1 MQTIDTMT
9 RLLQSRPVFFRRVF
23 GTFCLA
29 LGLSLSLSCAHSQP
43 LHRDETGSVASEQKL
58 PFHPETEQASAS
70 DREHP
75 AFSPDPNATS
85 ALPFGSHSHTLPSGT
100 LLTVQL
106 ENTLSAAKARAGDT
120 FMASIAAPL
129 AVEGGPLI
137 DRGTTAT
144 GHIESVRSQAGSG
157 YFQLT
162 LSAITVEGR
171 AILLRTSSLFA
182 KGTFQQSDD
191 VRVQKGRRL
200 TFRLTSPVTL
210 DEPKSMASGQSL
222 GSPTE

>member
-1 MQTIDTMT
+1 MT
-9 RLLQSRPVFFRRVF
+9 RLLQCRPVFFRRVF

-43 LHRDETGSVASEQKL
+43 LHRGETGSVATEQKLQKL
-58 PFHPETEQASAS
+58 PFHSETEQDSPS
-70 DREHP
+70 DGAHP
-75 AFSPDPNATS
+75 AVSPDPNATS
-85 ALPFGSHSHTLPSGT
+85 ALPFGSHARILPSGT

-120 FMASIAAPL
+120 FLASIAAPL
-129 AVEGGPLI
+129 EIDGNPLI
-137 DRGTTAT
+137 GRGTAAT
-144 GHIESVRSQAGSG
+144 GHVESVRSQAGSG

-162 LSAITVEGR
+162 LGAITLEGK
-171 AILLRTSSLFA
+171 AVILQTSSLFA
-182 KGTFQQSDD
+182 KGTFQQSDG

-210 DEPKSMASGQSL
+210 NEPKSMASGQPL
-222 GSPTE
+222 GSSTE